1 MAESSVGDFLANF
14 AFNLRGVALVEGAV
28 QAVDRL
34 NAAVARREKVQ
45 DAITTL
51 YGDQNKAAA
60 LIGLTYKDAEVKE
73 LAATSRAERWGKVML
88 AVNQT
93 LEVGLKLYRGVQA
106 GINAVA
112 GAVQSVTDQASTAVD
127 VGQRLGMSASA
138 VQELGYTASMSSSSV
153 EGMTLALTGL
163 SNKLDAAKKGSKDA
177 AVSLKAVGLDKTAA
191 GQPLDVTLGR
201 IADRFAAMPDGAKKS
216 ALAMDLF
223 GKSGSKLIPLL
234 NSGSAGIAAL
244 REEARATGYVIDD
257 QAAGALEGFGDQT
270 DKLKAQLT
278 GLRNQAIVALLPA
291 LQRMVTGLQDWIAAN
306 RQLLV
311 DVLTSTLRVFLGVLR
326 VVGAV
331 VEGVVATFAFLARNT
346 DIVIAALAGLT
357 AAMLPLIIEWGVMA
371 AAAIAAAVAT
381 AAAWLVAAAPAI
393 LVGLA
398 VAALVLVILRFRKQA
413 VAAIEW
419 VAEKW
424 LGFGRLVWRVAKAY
438 VGFWVD
444 AARAVKDVFVGIFN
458 GVEAAV
464 RYVMRKFD
472 EIVARAKGIGKEIG
486 KKGVLGALTDAVG
499 LPGLDDLPG
508 GGVAKGI
515 LKRTPGVGMMFGGN
529 PLGLAG
535 EAGAA
540 IYGRVTG
547 GGGPTLPTVPVA
559 PASNKTVTQTNHV
572 TVSAPN
578 ADAKQVVDMINDQL
592 DMRLREAA
600 AAIP

>member
-444 AARAVKDVFVGIFN
+444 AARAVKDVFIGIFN

>member
-444 AARAVKDVFVGIFN
+444 AARSVKDVFIGIFN

>member
-486 KKGVLGALTDAVG
+486 KKGILGAITDAVG
-499 LPGLDDLPG
+499 IPGLSDIPG
-508 GGVAKGI
+508 GGVAKSI